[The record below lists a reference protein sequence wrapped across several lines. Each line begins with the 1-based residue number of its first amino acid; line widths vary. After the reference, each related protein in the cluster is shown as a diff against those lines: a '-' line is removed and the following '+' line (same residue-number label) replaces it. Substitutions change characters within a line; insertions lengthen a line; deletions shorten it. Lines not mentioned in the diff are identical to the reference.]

1 MTEASAS
8 DSLPTDRLIREWL
21 FRFGLNFEK
30 DVVPLLP
37 LWLESFGGMDPETL
51 ESLFRKALKT
61 CKFFPRVAE
70 ILEPI
75 RKAEETAVPQAA
87 EEAWRQV
94 LEIRRLYWNPDIPGG
109 LSRQVRQLSERV
121 QQAARAAGIWR
132 DFESIEALHT
142 WAKKRFIESFI
153 GWGEVEQDKFLLP
166 DGEIR
171 NLLAEVA
178 QVKALPGPSQDWH
191 ELHARGLEYAK
202 TPSVQS
208 ERAEAAIAAPMREE
222 PRVVDFE
229 GRRAELRRQ
238 AEIIRAKYA
247 NPRAAVEVTGGT

>member
-1 MTEASAS
+1 M
-8 DSLPTDRLIREWL
+8 
-21 FRFGLNFEK
+21 RFGINFEK
-30 DVVPLLP
+30 DIAPVLP

-51 ESLFRKALKT
+51 EVLFRKALTT
-61 CKFFPRVAE
+61 CKFFPKIAE
-70 ILEPI
+70 ILEPL
-75 RKAEETAVPQAA
+75 RKAQETATPQAA

-94 LEIRRLYWNPDIPGG
+94 LEIRRLYWNPDIPGD

-121 QQAARAAGIWR
+121 QQAARAAGMWR
-132 DFESIEALHT
+132 DFESVEALHT
-142 WAKKRFIESFI
+142 WAKKRFIESFL

-166 DGEIR
+166 DGEIK

-178 QVKALPGPSQDWH
+178 QLKALPGPSQGWN

-202 TPSVQS
+202 TPSVRS
-208 ERAEAAIAAPMREE
+208 ERVVTANAAPIREE

-229 GRRAELRRQ
+229 GRRAELQRQ

-247 NPRAAVEVTGGT
+247 NPRSPVEATGGA